1 MMNASPFSDLSGDL
15 DSLVRNMG
23 SEPCLA
29 DLVSTVA
36 AGAGAAAAVFSPLFL
51 ANLEGGMDEPYC
63 SLTLARSIVESLV

>member
-1 MMNASPFSDLSGDL
+1 
-15 DSLVRNMG
+15 MG

-36 AGAGAAAAVFSPLFL
+36 AGAGAAAVFSPPFL